1 MFRLPTVFTDFL
13 NKRVVCPGKNKW
25 NWYCDG
31 SDFSSKK
38 LDNLIRGMQEH
49 KNIEEILFK
58 QEEHVTP
65 SKWEFPKQKLSN
77 ILRRHQER
85 IQRKPK
91 KQITKTKITSS
102 DTLEQSK
109 ETPPQ
114 MYARQ
119 IQVHHSQYRAPKLES

>member
-65 SKWEFPKQKLSN
+65 SK
-77 ILRRHQER
+77 
-85 IQRKPK
+85 
-91 KQITKTKITSS
+91 
-102 DTLEQSK
+102 
-109 ETPPQ
+109 
-114 MYARQ
+114 
-119 IQVHHSQYRAPKLES
+119 